1 MSDQAAADA
10 DFIILAAPRL
20 AAIATLASMSFGLG
34 DGVNEAIR
42 KAQGNSRYLQGWH
55 QAALGFQD
63 GTLMMAAVRTCILL
77 DSDEKTVSF
86 QGVYKRLKE
95 PETQR
100 ALIQKV
106 YGEFEEFQS
115 MFGSS
120 PTQMVA
126 DFLSIYREIDW
137 NIHSRLV
144 HFRNFG
150 VVHLLDRKNWK
161 SINYD
166 ELRDLILLLGRLS
179 DKLTELCRSSVPPT
193 DSLVKE
199 WSAYGAQALVK
210 PGPNG
215 EEHA

>member
-1 MSDQAAADA
+1 MTSDQTAADA
-10 DFIILAAPRL
+10 EFIIQAAPRL
-20 AAIATLASMSFGLG
+20 SSIATLASMSFGLG
-34 DGVNEAIR
+34 EGASEAIR
-42 KAQGNSRYLQGWH
+42 HAQGNAKYPQEWH

-63 GTLMMAAVRTCILL
+63 GTLMMAVVRTCILL

-106 YGEFEEFQS
+106 FGEYEEFQS

-126 DFLSIYREIDW
+126 DFLSIYQEIDW
-137 NIHSRLV
+137 GIHSTLI

-161 SINYD
+161 SIKYG
-166 ELRDLILLLGRLS
+166 EMRDLILLVGRLS
-179 DKLTELCRSSVPPT
+179 DKLTELCRSSVPPIA
-193 DSLVKE
+193 SLVKE
-199 WSAYGAQALVK
+199 WREYGLQALAR
-210 PGPNG
+210 P
-215 EEHA
+215 

>member
-20 AAIATLASMSFGLG
+20 SKIATLASMSFGLG
-34 DGVNEAIR
+34 EGANEAIR
-42 KAQGNSRYLQGWH
+42 NAQGNDKYRQGWH

-63 GTLMMAAVRTCILL
+63 GTLMMAVVRTCILL
-77 DSDEKTVSF
+77 DSDENTISF
-86 QGVYKRLKE
+86 QGVSRRLKE

-100 ALIQKV
+100 TLIQKV
-106 YGEFEEFQS
+106 YGEHEEFQS

-126 DFLSIYREIDW
+126 DFLSIYQEIDW
-137 NIHSRLV
+137 SIHSRLI

-161 SINYD
+161 SIKYG
-166 ELRDLILLLGRLS
+166 EMRDLILLVGRLS
-179 DKLTELCRSSVPPT
+179 DKLTELCRSSVPPIA
-193 DSLVKE
+193 SLLKDWRE
-199 WSAYGAQALVK
+199 YGLQAL
-210 PGPNG
+210 
-215 EEHA
+215 ERS

>member
-20 AAIATLASMSFGLG
+20 SAIATLASMSFGLA

-42 KAQGNSRYLQGWH
+42 KAQDNAAYSQGWQ

-63 GTLMMAAVRTCILL
+63 GTLMMAVVRTCILL

-86 QGVYKRLKE
+86 QGVYKRLKH

-100 ALIQKV
+100 VLIQKV
-106 YGEFEEFQS
+106 YGEYEGLQS
-115 MFGSS
+115 IFGSS
-120 PTQMVA
+120 PTQMAA
-126 DFLSIYREIDW
+126 DFLSIYLEVDW
-137 NIHSRLV
+137 AIHSRLV

-161 SINYD
+161 SITYD
-166 ELRDLILLLGRLS
+166 EMRDLILLVGRLS

-193 DSLVKE
+193 ASLVGD
-199 WSAYGAQALVK
+199 WSEYGAQALVRT
-210 PGPNG
+210 
-215 EEHA
+215 